1 MREKELRLALVCYG
15 GVSLAVYMHGIS
27 KELWR
32 LARASRAFHDGGP
45 AAPGSETIYRRL
57 LERVETDHDIKL
69 RVLIDVIAGASA
81 GGMNGLF
88 LGHAVSTG
96 QSLEPLTDLWL
107 ERADVE
113 VLLDPDAR
121 PLSRFSKLWALP
133 FAWMLARR
141 RGGTVERTVAAGTRA
156 EVRRKLSGFV
166 RARWFHPPFG
176 GVTFTN
182 LILDAF
188 DAMAAA
194 PAGPPLLPERQPLDV
209 SVTVTDFHGYN
220 QRLRLHSPAL
230 AEEREHRLTIAFTD
244 RGIGGRAL
252 GDIAELAFA
261 ARATASF
268 PGAFPP
274 FNVAELDKVLKA
286 RDREWPGRETFLD
299 RIFPRAAA
307 SGSPEDLVLIDGSV
321 LANAPFRPAIEAL
334 RNRPARREVDRRFVY
349 LDPTAN
355 VQAPPE
361 RHSDGI
367 VRLPGF
373 FATIF
378 GAMSTIPREQPIR
391 DNLEVIEQRSVR
403 IAQTRRI
410 IDAIR
415 PEVNAAVESAM
426 ERQLLLYRPSP
437 ERIGTWRARAHEQA
451 AKRAGFTYAGY
462 GQLKLTI
469 IAEELTSM
477 IALLTNTEDVAERHA
492 IRALIGAHMRKLGFE
507 EPDALSASGTSD
519 ALVDFLRQHDLGFRI
534 RRLRFLADRLTEIEA
549 GQGGSDEAGVQ
560 AARDAIYGSLAPF
573 LDLQMRDHY
582 QRPVVAAAQHFAED
596 PETAI
601 AAIGATRNLGTL
613 DQATDRAIA
622 AVLPRLSKTDR
633 RTLLL
638 AYLGFSFYDLATL
651 SLVRLQGTSEF
662 HAIQVDRISPD
673 DCASIRAGGAQAT
686 LKGIEFNLFGA
697 FFSRAY
703 RENDYLWGRLH
714 GAERMVDILVSTLPS
729 GEIIAAIE
737 IMEIK
742 RTLFRAILDEERPRL
757 NAIPDLIDT
766 IEQEISQITR
776 SSPLPQR
783 EEQGA
788 GDEAEGS
795 MP

>member
-32 LARASRAFHDGGP
+32 LARASRAYHDGDP
-45 AAPGSETIYRRL
+45 PAPGSETIYRQL
-57 LERVETDHDIKL
+57 LERIETDHDVKL
-69 RVLIDVIAGASA
+69 RILIDVIAGASA

-88 LGHAVSTG
+88 LGQAISTG

-107 ERADVE
+107 DRADVDI
-113 VLLDPDAR
+113 LLDPDAR

-141 RGGTVERTVAAGTRA
+141 RGGTVERTVSADTRA

-176 GVTFTN
+176 GVTFSN

-194 PAGPPLLPERQPLDV
+194 PAGPPLLPDRQPLDV

-244 RGIGGRAL
+244 RGVDGRNLA
-252 GDIAELAFA
+252 DPAELTFA

-268 PGAFPP
+268 PGAFPA
-274 FNVAELDKVLKA
+274 FNVAELDKVLKSRN
-286 RDREWPGRETFLD
+286 RDWPGRETFLH

-307 SGSPEDLVLIDGSV
+307 GGSPEDLVLIDGSV

-355 VQAPPE
+355 VQAMPE

-415 PEVNAAVESAM
+415 PEVDTAVESAM

-437 ERIGTWRARAHEQA
+437 ERIGAWRTRAHEQA

-469 IAEELTSM
+469 IAEELASM
-477 IALLTNTEDVAERHA
+477 VALLANTEDVAERHA
-492 IRALIGAHMRKLGFE
+492 IRALIGAHMRRLGFE
-507 EPDALSASGTSD
+507 EPDALSAGGTSD
-519 ALVDFLRQHDLGFRI
+519 SLVDFLRQHDLGFRI

-549 GQGGSDEAGVQ
+549 GDGGSDEAGVQ

-582 QRPVVAAAQHFAED
+582 ERPVVAAAQHFADD

-601 AAIGATRNLGTL
+601 AAIGATRNLETL
-613 DQATDRAIA
+613 DLATDRAIA
-622 AVLPRLSKTDR
+622 AVLPRLSKSDR

-651 SLVRLQGTSEF
+651 SLMRVQGAQEF

-673 DCASIRAGGAQAT
+673 DCGSIRAGGAAAT

-714 GAERMVDILVSTLPS
+714 GAERMVDILVSTLPA
-729 GEIIAAIE
+729 GEVIGHADVV
-737 IMEIK
+737 EIK
-742 RTLFRAILDEERPRL
+742 RTLFRAILDEERGRL
-757 NAIPDLIDT
+757 
-766 IEQEISQITR
+766 
-776 SSPLPQR
+776 
-783 EEQGA
+783 
-788 GDEAEGS
+788 
-795 MP
+795 

>member
-32 LARASRAFHDGGP
+32 LARASRAFHDGDP
-45 AAPGSETIYRRL
+45 AAPGSETIYRSL
-57 LERVETDHDIKL
+57 LERIQADHELKL

-88 LGHAVSTG
+88 LGHAISTG

-141 RGGTVERTVAAGTRA
+141 RGGTVERTVAAETRA

-244 RGIGGRAL
+244 RGIDGRTL
-252 GDIAELAFA
+252 GDVAELAFA

-355 VQAPPE
+355 IQAPPE

-426 ERQLLLYRPSP
+426 GRQLLLYRPSP
-437 ERIGTWRARAHEQA
+437 ERIGAWRSRAHEQA

-477 IALLTNTEDVAERHA
+477 IALLTNTDDVAERHA

-507 EPDALSASGTSD
+507 EPDALSASGTSE

-549 GQGGSDEAGVQ
+549 GDGGSDETAVQ

-582 QRPVVAAAQHFAED
+582 QRPVAAAAQHFADD

-601 AAIGATRNLGTL
+601 AAIGATRNLASL
-613 DQATDRAIA
+613 DLATDRAIA
-622 AVLPRLSKTDR
+622 TVLPRLSKADR

-651 SLVRLQGTSEF
+651 SLVRLQGTAEF

-673 DCASIRAGGAQAT
+673 DCASIRGGGGQAT

-714 GAERMVDILVSTLPS
+714 GAERLVDILVSTLPS
-729 GEIIAAIE
+729 GEIIAAPE
-737 IMEIK
+737 IAEIK

-757 NAIPDLIDT
+757 NAIPELIET
-766 IEQEISQITR
+766 IAQEISR
-776 SSPLPQR
+776 
-783 EEQGA
+783 
-788 GDEAEGS
+788 
-795 MP
+795 MPSH

>member
-15 GVSLAVYMHGIS
+15 GVSLAVYMHGIT

-32 LARASRAFHDGGP
+32 LARASRAFHDG
-45 AAPGSETIYRRL
+45 APESSGSEAIYRRL
-57 LERVETDHDIKL
+57 LERIEIGRGLKL

-88 LGHAVSTG
+88 LGHAISTG
-96 QSLEPLTDLWL
+96 QSLEPLTQLWL
-107 ERADVE
+107 DCADVE

-121 PLSRFSKLWALP
+121 PLSRFSKFWALP
-133 FAWMLARR
+133 FAWTLARR
-141 RGGTVERTVAAGTRA
+141 RGGTVERTVSPETRA

-176 GVTFTN
+176 GATFTN

-188 DAMAAA
+188 EAMAAS
-194 PAGPPLLPERQPLDV
+194 PAGPRLLPERQPLDV
-209 SVTVTDFHGYN
+209 AVTVTDFHGYD

-230 AEEREHRLTIAFTD
+230 AEEREHRLTISFVD
-244 RGIGGRAL
+244 RGTN
-252 GDIAELAFA
+252 GDTLADPAELVFA

-274 FNVAELDKVLKA
+274 FNVAELDKVLKSRA
-286 RDREWPGRETFLD
+286 RDWPGRETFLD
-299 RIFPRAAA
+299 RIFPRTAA

-321 LANAPFRPAIEAL
+321 LANAPFRQAIESL
-334 RNRPARREVDRRFVY
+334 RNRPARREVDRRFIY

-355 VQAPPE
+355 VQPPPE
-361 RHSDGI
+361 RHRDGI

-391 DNLEVIEQRSVR
+391 DNLELIQQRSIR

-415 PEVNAAVESAM
+415 TEVDAAVEGAM
-426 ERQLLLYRPSP
+426 GRQVLLYRPSP
-437 ERIGTWRARAHEQA
+437 QRIGGWRQRAHQHA
-451 AKRAGFTYAGY
+451 ARRAGFTYAGY
-462 GQLKLTI
+462 GHLKLTV
-469 IAEELTSM
+469 IADELAST
-477 IALLTNTEDVAERHA
+477 IALLGGIEDAAERHM
-492 IRALIGAHMRKLGFE
+492 IRDAIGAHMWSRGFE
-507 EPDALSASGTSD
+507 DADALSASGTSE
-519 ALVDFLRQHDLGFRI
+519 ALVQFLRQHDLGFRI
-534 RRLRFLADRLTEIEA
+534 RRLRFLADRLTDIEA
-549 GQGGSDEAGVQ
+549 GNGGSSEAALQ
-560 AARDAIYGSLAPF
+560 AARDAIYRSLAPF

-582 QRPVVAAAQHFAED
+582 EASVVAAAQHFAED
-596 PETAI
+596 PESAL
-601 AAIGATRNLGTL
+601 ASLATDRQLEAL
-613 DQATDRAIA
+613 DLDTDRAIA
-622 AVLPRLSKTDR
+622 GVLPLLARSDR
-633 RTLLL
+633 RALLL

-651 SLVRLQGTSEF
+651 SLMRVQGAQEF

-673 DCASIRAGGAQAT
+673 DAASIRSGGAAAT

-714 GAERMVDILVSTLPS
+714 GAERMIDIVVSTLPPADMIP
-729 GEIIAAIE
+729 EDE
-737 IMEIK
+737 MRDIK
-742 RTLFRAILDEERPRL
+742 RAFFQAILDEERCRL
-757 NAIPDLIDT
+757 TAIPDLFAT
-766 IEQEISQITR
+766 IEQEVR
-776 SSPLPQR
+776 
-783 EEQGA
+783 
-788 GDEAEGS
+788 S